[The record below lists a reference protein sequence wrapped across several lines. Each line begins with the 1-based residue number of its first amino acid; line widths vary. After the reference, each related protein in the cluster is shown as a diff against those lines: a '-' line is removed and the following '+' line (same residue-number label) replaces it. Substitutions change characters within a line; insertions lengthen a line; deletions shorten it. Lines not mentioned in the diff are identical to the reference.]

1 VTFFVDANIIIYS
14 AVPSEQRDGSMRIIE
29 AVGRGDIEGRT
40 STAALEEVW
49 HAESTR
55 RAGDING
62 LTGRA
67 YAIFTPLLPVTDE
80 TFRIA
85 LSLEVPRLDTLD
97 RVHAATC
104 FANGIERIVSA
115 DKGFDGVRGLRRVDP
130 LNARALG
137 RLLADSG

>member
-1 VTFFVDANIIIYS
+1 MTFFVDANIIIYS
-14 AVPSEQRDGSMRIIE
+14 ALPAEQRDASMTIIE
-29 AVGRGDIEGRT
+29 AVGRGDVEGRT

-49 HAESTR
+49 HAEVTR

-80 TFRIA
+80 TFQIA
-85 LSLEVPRLDTLD
+85 LSLDVPSLDTLD

-104 FANGIERIVSA
+104 LANGIERIVSS
-115 DKGFDGVRGLRRVDP
+115 DKGFDRVRGLRRVDP
-130 LNARALG
+130 LNARALR
-137 RLLADSG
+137 RLLADNG